1 VTTPHIG
8 YTLSS
13 EEHDP
18 ATLVA
23 NARRAESAG
32 FDFVSISDH
41 FHPWVDRQGH
51 SPFVWSVIGGIAATT
66 ERIGLGTGV
75 TCPTGRIHPVVIAH
89 AAATSACLMP
99 GRFVLGLGTGEALNE
114 HITGE
119 RWPEYE
125 VRAERLEEAVDVIR
139 ALWTGDVTSHHGR
152 HFTVENARI
161 YDLPESL
168 PAIVIAAGGPRSGE
182 LAARIG
188 DGLWMSSVDP
198 DTIAAYRDAG
208 GSGPIYAQIGV
219 CWGPSKA
226 EAVRLAHGVW
236 PNPGIRGQASQELPS
251 PVHFG
256 ELAQMVRPE
265 DIERAFPCGPDIEPI
280 LDRAREA
287 LETGVSHLYF
297 HQIGP
302 DQAPFVEMAGSS
314 IVPALR
320 GTRQMQR
327 PSVADDRRTELAT
340 SAAGT
345 IRRPR

>member
-1 VTTPHIG
+1 MSAPRIG

-18 ATLVA
+18 LTLVS
-23 NARRAESAG
+23 NARLAEDAG

-51 SPFVWSVIGGIAATT
+51 SPFVCSVIGGVAATT

-75 TCPTGRIHPVVIAH
+75 TCPIQRIHPAIIAH
-89 AAATSACLMP
+89 AAATSACMMP

-125 VRAERLEEAVDVIR
+125 VRAERLAEAVDVIR
-139 ALWTGDVTSHHGR
+139 ALWTGEITSHHGA

-161 YDLPESL
+161 YDVPADLP
-168 PAIVIAAGGPRSGE
+168 PIIIAAGGPRSGE

-188 DGLWMSSVDP
+188 DGLWMSSVDGE
-198 DTIAAYRDAG
+198 TVKAYREAG
-208 GSGPIYAQIGV
+208 GTGPVYCQMGV
-219 CWGPSKA
+219 CWGPDKDA
-226 EAVRLAHGVW
+226 AVRLAHEVW
-236 PNPGIRGQASQELPS
+236 PNAGIRGQASQELPS

-256 ELAQMVRPE
+256 ELAEMVTPQ
-265 DIERAFPCGPDIEPI
+265 DIEQAFPCGPDVEPI
-280 LDRAREA
+280 LRQAREA
-287 LETGVSHLYF
+287 LDAGVTDLYI

-302 DQAPFVEMAGSS
+302 EQGPILQMASRE
-314 IVPALR
+314 IVPAIR
-320 GTRQMQR
+320 G
-327 PSVADDRRTELAT
+327 A
-340 SAAGT
+340 
-345 IRRPR
+345 